1 MLYRAVRRF
10 NIGRALMGREPFY
23 FADRRIPTEFHGSK
37 YGGWSVCQHSLNA
50 GSIVYSIGIGKDA
63 SFDLSLISKHGCKIH
78 AYDPTPQSVH
88 WVAEHVHEPLFQMT
102 PTALAAFDGTIKMY
116 LPSVLVSDGVSASAI
131 NISQNSTSTKHGVVD
146 KSELFFEAPCRT
158 LSSLMQ
164 ANNHDYC
171 DLVKMDIEGVE
182 YDVIQ
187 QICDQGLVRSIGQ
200 LLVEFHHYFP
210 GLEASSTQR
219 AVRQLKECG
228 FGIAWISRT
237 NREYLFVR
245 K

>member
-10 NIGRALMGREPFY
+10 NIGRALIGREPFY
-23 FADRRIPTEFHGSK
+23 LADRRIATEFHGSK
-37 YGGWSVCQHSLNA
+37 YGGWSVCQHSLHP
-50 GSIVYSIGIGKDA
+50 GSIVYSIGIGQDV
-63 SFDLSLISKHGCKIH
+63 SFDLSLIAKHGCKIH
-78 AYDPTPQSVH
+78 AYDPTPQSVQ
-88 WVAEHVHEPLFQMT
+88 WVAQHVQEPLFHMT
-102 PTALAAFDGTIKMY
+102 PTALAAFDGTIKLY
-116 LPSVLVSDGVSASAI
+116 LPTSLSTDDVSASAF
-131 NISQNSTSTKHGVVD
+131 NLQENSQTSKHGVVD

-164 ANNHDYC
+164 ENGHDYC
-171 DLVKMDIEGVE
+171 DLVKMDVEGVE
-182 YDVIQ
+182 YDVLQ

-210 GLEASSTQR
+210 GLEASSTQHAIR
-219 AVRQLKECG
+219 VLKECG